1 MSLFAV
7 MVHERAPLQ
16 IGDLPGLAAAWVQ
29 DAGGFAAVGLAI
41 WLLAYLVNR
50 EAVVNDEPWSPT
62 RRAVFGMLLSCA
74 GAGYLVYFVLRLMAW
89 SGSRPSGL
97 LPYAVT
103 LGGAFALASAL
114 FPFLIDLPRLRWR
127 RIGALAH
134 LSFKEARSSKLPYVF
149 SLLIV
154 VCLVADWFLPHKPEN
169 QLRTFVQ
176 VMYWAMTPLLLL
188 SGMILASFGIPNDLR
203 HQTLYTVVTKPVE
216 RFEIIAGRFLGY
228 VGLLSALL
236 LVMTS
241 ISLLYIT
248 IYGVHPDAE
257 RESWRARV
265 PIYGQ
270 LVITGMPGGEA
281 GVQVGREWDY
291 RRYIPGGPGSPV
303 RANWLF
309 NQLPD
314 HLDQR
319 ATVPCEFT
327 FQVFRMERGV
337 ELKGVL
343 ATLSFE
349 SWRWNPA
356 DKPRYQEDLA
366 KALNAPNRP
375 PLAQIYNQLAE
386 TYGYYE
392 VPAKEVFDK
401 QVLIVDVPAGLFKN
415 ARKEDAQRKREL
427 TELGVSIPAP
437 VTVAVK
443 CDNEK
448 QFLGMATHD
457 LYLVDAEGWFAWNF
471 YKGALGLWFRLCL
484 VIGVATACSTYLSGV
499 VSLLATQFLFV
510 AGLCRPFIT
519 AVATNNAEGG
529 GPAEAFLR
537 LAQRQ
542 NLTTPLEQ
550 TPTLQTANVFDEV
563 FRWVLQRVLNFI
575 PDVDRL
581 DLSAYVAE
589 GFDIGAGDLLVCALL
604 VAGYLIP
611 WAVLAYYLMKTRE
624 VAS

>member
-1 MSLFAV
+1 

-16 IGDLPGLAAAWVQ
+16 VADLPDLAALWVR
-29 DAGGFAAVGLAI
+29 DAGGFAAVGLVL
-41 WLLAYLVNR
+41 WLIAYVCDR
-50 EAVVNDEPWSPT
+50 GVVVNDEPWSRT
-62 RRAVFGMLLSCA
+62 RRAIFAVLLGCA
-74 GAGYLVYFVLRLMAW
+74 GAGYLWYFALQVMAW
-89 SGSRPSGL
+89 TGSRPSGL
-97 LPYAVT
+97 LPYAATV
-103 LGGAFALASAL
+103 GGAFALAAAL
-114 FPFLIDLPRLRWR
+114 YPFVLDLPRLRWR

-134 LSFKEARSSKLPYVF
+134 LSFREARSSKLPYVF

-154 VCLVADWFLPHKPEN
+154 VCLFADWLLPHKPEN

-188 SGMILASFGIPNDLR
+188 TGMILASFGIPNDLR

-228 VGLLSALL
+228 VGLLSLLL

-241 ISLLYIT
+241 ISLLYVM

-270 LVITGMPGGEA
+270 LAITGIPSGEA
-281 GVQVGREWDY
+281 GLNVGREWDY
-291 RRYIPGGPGSPV
+291 RRYIPGGPGSPA
-303 RANWLF
+303 RANWTF
-309 NQLPD
+309 TQLPG
-314 HLDQR
+314 QIAER
-319 ATVPCEFT
+319 AVVPCEFS
-327 FQVFRMERGV
+327 FAVFRMSKGV
-337 ELKGVL
+337 EGQGVL
-343 ATLSFE
+343 ATVFFE
-349 SWRWNPA
+349 TWRWDPA
-356 DKPRYQEDLA
+356 NKARYQQDRDR
-366 KALNAPNRP
+366 ALNQPNRP
-375 PLAQIYNQLAE
+375 PLAEIYGQLAE

-401 QVLIVDVPAGLFKN
+401 TLYVVDVPAGLFRN
-415 ARKEDAQRKREL
+415 ALQDDPQRRREL
-427 TELGVSIPAP
+427 AELGMPAP
-437 VTVAVK
+437 APLTVSVK
-443 CDNEK
+443 CDNAT

-484 VIGVATACSTYLSGV
+484 VIGVAVACSTYLSGV
-499 VSLLATQFLFV
+499 ISLLATLFLFA

-519 AVATNNAEGG
+519 AVAAKNAEGG

-542 NLTTPLEQ
+542 NITTPLEQ
-550 TPTLQTANVFDEV
+550 TPTVQTATVFDDA

-581 DLSAYVAE
+581 DLSPYVAE
-589 GFDIGAGDLLVCALL
+589 GFDIGIGNLFVCLLL
-604 VAGYLIP
+604 VAGYLLP